1 MPSFRQRVIEVVK
14 AVPYGKVA
22 TYGQVALLAGN
33 PRAARQVGAVLHG
46 LGEADEDVPWHRVI
60 NASGGISTF
69 KVGAGELQVA
79 LLRSEGVTVERSDS
93 GLSVSLRRW
102 QWVADVPDRAS
113 HAPDAER

>member
-60 NASGGISTF
+60 NAEGGISTY
-69 KVGAGELQVA
+69 KVGNGELQVA
-79 LLRSEGVTVERSDS
+79 LLRAEGIEVSTSERGAERVD
-93 GLSVSLRRW
+93 LRRF
-102 QWVADVPDRAS
+102 QWRPDIEE
-113 HAPDAER
+113 HGV